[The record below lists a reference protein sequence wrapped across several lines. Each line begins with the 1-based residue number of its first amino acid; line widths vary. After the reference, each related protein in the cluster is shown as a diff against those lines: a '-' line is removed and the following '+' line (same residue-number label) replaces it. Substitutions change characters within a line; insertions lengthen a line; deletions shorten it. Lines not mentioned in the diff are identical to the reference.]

1 MSHVVG
7 SAIFA
12 IIGFLMI
19 FIIFLIGFFIFD
31 FHLLKELITNLR
43 SRPILLILILLGLF
57 IFWIIFNLFI
67 GSLQIEP

>member
-31 FHLLKELITNLR
+31 FHLFKELITNLR
-43 SRPILLILILLGLF
+43 SRPILLILILFGLF
-57 IFWIIFNLFI
+57 IFWIIFNLLT
-67 GSLQIEP
+67 GSLQIEL

>member
-1 MSHVVG
+1 MSHVLG

-31 FHLLKELITNLR
+31 FHLLKELITNLN
-43 SRPILLILILLGLF
+43 I
-57 IFWIIFNLFI
+57 
-67 GSLQIEP
+67 